1 MRVVCSAKHDAIDGK
16 AREYVLVVEVRHLDG
31 GLGLGLLYNTD
42 LQMHYNK
49 RAGDL
54 DMTTE
59 TARDNRQQVRH
70 ARASGLG

>member
-1 MRVVCSAKHDAIDGK
+1 MCVMCKTKHDAKDGK
-16 AREYVLVVEVRHLDG
+16 ARELIVVVEVRHLDG

-59 TARDNRQQVRH
+59 VARNNREQVRH
-70 ARASGLG
+70 ARASDLL